1 MKVPKNFRLSFDHC
15 GCGFIIIFPELDA
28 EWKHFVD
35 IYLKIE
41 AEKTTSLLEVAFPQ
55 D

>member
-1 MKVPKNFRLSFDHC
+1 VKVPKIFRLSFDHC
-15 GCGFIIIFPELDA
+15 GCGFIIIFLELVA
-28 EWKHFVD
+28 EWKQLAD
-35 IYLKIE
+35 TYLKIA